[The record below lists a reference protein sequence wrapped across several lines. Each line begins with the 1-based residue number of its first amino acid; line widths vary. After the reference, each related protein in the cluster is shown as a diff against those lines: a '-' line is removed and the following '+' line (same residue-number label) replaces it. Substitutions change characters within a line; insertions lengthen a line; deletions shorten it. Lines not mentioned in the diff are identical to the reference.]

1 MHNNI
6 LDMGQSLNTPRVSIN
21 PLIAFVTATER
32 RKKSIVKEQKKPSVF
47 KVAPYATARAAMK
60 KYVKGG
66 FEEECILNALQTYSL
81 AKQVPCGQKMML
93 LIRLAL

>member
-66 FEEECILNALQTYSL
+66 FEKECILDALQTLQSRQ
-81 AKQVPCGQKMML
+81 ASSV
-93 LIRLAL
+93 